1 MYYCHAKINCI
12 FIIVESNPKENSSPS
27 SSSEVLGS
35 SPQVPSSSP
44 QVPGSSSQASSSSSQ
59 VISHSISEEVTDLF
73 PEKHVHHHDICK
85 TKCFESSESF
95 CLSLT
100 EKENKKTYK
109 LQHSWLENKK
119 MSYCETTNLWWA
131 IFSEGE
137 GLYCYLCRK
146 HDTMNTQNKTK
157 IFNKDPSKRIRPE
170 AFTDHCKTVQ
180 HQNAISSEM
189 LQKVSFFQREI
200 SEREKVAD
208 EVLVKV
214 FETVNWIIKE
224 ELPNCKVRPMLLL
237 LERLGLKEMRHFQHR
252 SQTALS
258 EIIDLL
264 GKTVQGTYLRE
275 VRQGSCYGLM
285 VDEVTDISVAEQMV
299 TFIQYYSKADGKV
312 KTQFLS
318 VNDLLEDSESA
329 DAKTITKTI
338 FNNLEKFELDKKGL
352 CAFVSDGAAVM
363 TGVKSGVAT
372 LLKKENPQV
381 ISVHCI
387 CHRLALACTDTLQN
401 VGYIK
406 NVHTWLMQLW
416 NMLQKSPKKMASFL
430 QIQLRIKNLQLT
442 TQE

>member
-35 SPQVPSSSP
+35 SPQVPSSCP

-59 VISHSISEEVTDLF
+59 VKSHSISEVTDLF
-73 PEKHVHHHDICK
+73 PEKHVHHHDICE
-85 TKCFESSESF
+85 TKCFESSKSF
-95 CLSLT
+95 CLT

-157 IFNKDPSKRIRPE
+157 DFQQRSKRIRPE
-170 AFTDHCKTVQ
+170 AFADHCKTVQ
-180 HQNAISSEM
+180 HHNAISSEM

-258 EIIDLL
+258 VIIDLL

-275 VRQGSCYGLM
+275 VGQGSCYGLM

-318 VNDLLEDSESA
+318 VNDLLEDAESA